1 MTTSADTSQ
10 QADRW
15 HQMAAALAGNALVF
29 PAANGQCRRFH
40 RADDAEKVEA
50 LLLLVFECSQGGN
63 LRGLRA
69 AAGICSAV
77 ETDTLKKGAD

>member
-10 QADRW
+10 QAARW
-15 HQMAAALAGNALVF
+15 CWMVAALAGDALVF

-40 RADDAEKVEA
+40 KATDAEQVEA
-50 LLLLVFECSQGGN
+50 LLALMFDAPTGRQMAP
-63 LRGLRA
+63 LRV
-69 AAGICSAV
+69 AAGIGSTV